1 MLFSLETASDY
12 LKNDRISRYGFR
24 CLVIGYEVKEQSK
37 YHSLGYGLVHLET
50 ELSFLGGMC
59 VSTLLKCD
67 IILPNGN
74 YRPVKVHTY
83 KNINLIVYFVDDST
97 HSLEQ
102 GSVAAADEVY
112 AKHSGL
118 LKKGFAL
125 APFLNIQQ
133 VMDGVLPLR

>member
-1 MLFSLETASDY
+1 MFSMETASDY
-12 LKNDRISRYGFR
+12 LKNDRISRFGFR
-24 CLVIGYEVKEQSK
+24 CLVIGYEVEELSK
-37 YHSLGYGLVHLET
+37 YQALGFGLLHLET

-67 IILPNGN
+67 IILPNGSYITRSTVFQHN
-74 YRPVKVHTY
+74 VITY
-83 KNINLIVYFVDDST
+83 SIIILDEPT
-97 HSLEQ
+97 QSLEQ
-102 GSVAAADEVY
+102 DSVSTADQVY

>member
-1 MLFSLETASDY
+1 MFSLETASDY
-12 LKNDRISRYGFR
+12 LKNDPICRYGFR
-24 CLVIGYEVKEQSK
+24 CLVIGYEVEELSNYQA
-37 YHSLGYGLVHLET
+37 LGYGLVHLET

-74 YRPVKVHTY
+74 YS
-83 KNINLIVYFVDDST
+83 KNISFQVSSFTSIYSNAFADKSTQSSEQDPVTDATYF
-97 HSLEQ
+97 
-102 GSVAAADEVY
+102 
-112 AKHSGL
+112 KHSEI

>member
-24 CLVIGYEVKEQSK
+24 CLVIGYEVGEQRK
-37 YHSLGYGLVHLET
+37 YQYLGYGLVNLET

-74 YRPVKVHTY
+74 YTPVKVHTY
-83 KNINLIVYFVDDST
+83 KNIN
-97 HSLEQ
+97 
-102 GSVAAADEVY
+102 
-112 AKHSGL
+112 
-118 LKKGFAL
+118 
-125 APFLNIQQ
+125 
-133 VMDGVLPLR
+133 

>member
-1 MLFSLETASDY
+1 MFSLETASDY
-12 LKNDRISRYGFR
+12 LKNDRISRFGFR
-24 CLVIGYEVKEQSK
+24 CLVIGYEVEELSK
-37 YHSLGYGLVHLET
+37 YQALGYGLVHLET

-67 IILPNGN
+67 IILPSGN
-74 YRPVKVHTY
+74 NIHIQIISLQIFI
-83 KNINLIVYFVDDST
+83 INLFGLDDSA
-97 HSLEQ
+97 HFLEQ
-102 GSVAAADEVY
+102 DSVSAADLVY
-112 AKHSGL
+112 TKHSGL

>member
-1 MLFSLETASDY
+1 MFSLETASDY

-24 CLVIGYEVKEQSK
+24 CLVIGYEVEELSK
-37 YHSLGYGLVHLET
+37 FQALGYGLVHLET

-67 IILPNGN
+67 IILPYGN
-74 YRPVKVHTY
+74 SATKFLFRIIFYA
-83 KNINLIVYFVDDST
+83 IVILDET
-97 HSLEQ
+97 TTSLEQ
-102 GSVAAADEVY
+102 ESVSAADQVY

>member
-1 MLFSLETASDY
+1 MFSLETASDY

-24 CLVIGYEVKEQSK
+24 CLVIGYEVEELSK
-37 YHSLGYGLVHLET
+37 YQALGYGLVHLET

-74 YRPVKVHTY
+74 YIILKIQAY
-83 KNINLIVYFVDDST
+83 NNINRIVCFVDDST
-97 HSLEQ
+97 HSLEL
-102 GSVAAADEVY
+102 GSVAAADEMY

-125 APFLNIQQ
+125 EPFLNIQQ

>member
-1 MLFSLETASDY
+1 MFSLETASDY

-24 CLVIGYEVKEQSK
+24 CLVIGYEVEELNK
-37 YHSLGYGLVHLET
+37 YQSLGHGLVHLET

-67 IILPNGN
+67 IILPSGN
-74 YRPVKVHTY
+74 YTPVKVQNY
-83 KNINLIVYFVDDST
+83 KNINCILYFIDDT
-97 HSLEQ
+97 TYSLEYC
-102 GSVAAADEVY
+102 SLDAADEVY